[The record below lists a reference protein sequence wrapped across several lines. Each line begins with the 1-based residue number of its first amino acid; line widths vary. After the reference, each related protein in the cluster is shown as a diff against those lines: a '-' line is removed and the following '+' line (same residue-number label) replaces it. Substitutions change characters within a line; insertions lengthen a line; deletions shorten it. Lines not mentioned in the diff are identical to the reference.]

1 MATPLSDSS
10 QQSSTQVWQHLKQAI
25 AESSGF
31 KRWRLDRKI
40 DDTNAPVSLDYLVHR
55 YLRETLET
63 LAY

>member
-1 MATPLSDSS
+1 MATSLSSPSADNQIWHS
-10 QQSSTQVWQHLKQAI
+10 LRQAI

-31 KRWRLDRKI
+31 KRWKHDRNLEGLGQDLD
-40 DDTNAPVSLDYLVHR
+40 LLVHR